1 MSHIIQILHIA
12 IQRLIFNL
20 TYFFNFTLHIISHYD
35 SSSQVLLSVK
45 PLYSNKCERSKQDLK
60 YMNF

>member
-45 PLYSNKCERSKQDLK
+45 PLSILTNVKEASKI
-60 YMNF
+60 